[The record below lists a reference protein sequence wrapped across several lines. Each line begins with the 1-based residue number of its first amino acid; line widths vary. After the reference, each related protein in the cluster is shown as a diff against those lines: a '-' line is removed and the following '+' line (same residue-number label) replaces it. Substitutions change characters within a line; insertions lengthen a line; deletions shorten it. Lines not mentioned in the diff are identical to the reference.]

1 VIPPFRLWRAEI
13 PLFGQG
19 QAVGRLTVAGPRD
32 EVPIAEKLAL
42 LSEVVDAA
50 EVRVTEVARTGVT
63 PAPIPFPVRSEP
75 AATPA

>member
-1 VIPPFRLWRAEI
+1 MLILSDADVRRA
-13 PLFGQG
+13 L
-19 QAVGRLTVAGPRD
+19 
-32 EVPIAEKLAL
+32 PIAEKLAR

-63 PAPIPFPVRSEP
+63 PAPIPFPIRSEP